1 MSSKAKRLFGV
12 GSLVIGAA
20 LIVFSLVIKQK
31 VREGQGKITNAEQSV
46 QKGQG
51 LFGSNPYTKPLG
63 DNLMSGANNKI
74 AAGKESIA
82 YYTLVS
88 NIMMVGGI
96 VLVVLGG
103 GLIIFGKK
111 SAH

>member
-1 MSSKAKRLFGV
+1 MHTKAKRMAGI

-31 VREGQGKITNAEQSV
+31 VREGQGQISSAEQSV

-63 DNLMSGANNKI
+63 DNLVSGANKKI

-82 YYTLVS
+82 YYTQLS

-103 GLIIFGKK
+103 GLIVFGRKN
-111 SAH
+111 